1 MAQLMPLPLT
11 ISCFSK
17 IQIGFTLLVPVHP
30 GSPEK
35 SAVIRVCIIIIN
47 KALITVTLK
56 IQQHYRS
63 SLHSQFSSA
72 TRYKLVKYRIK
83 ENNNNN
89 NKVLNFLGNISTE
102 GQKK

>member
-1 MAQLMPLPLT
+1 MPLY
-11 ISCFSK
+11 
-17 IQIGFTLLVPVHP
+17 
-30 GSPEK
+30 
-35 SAVIRVCIIIIN
+35 VCVCVCIIIIIIN

-72 TRYKLVKYRIK
+72 TCYKLVKYRIK

-89 NKVLNFLGNISTE
+89 KVLNFLGDISTE